1 MDDLA
6 TTALPAFSFASAP
19 FDALTPA
26 ERTLLLAS
34 VERARFAPGAVL
46 LAADADVSHA
56 WLLVQGHVQLIDAG
70 EVIAI
75 DGPGDL
81 CAARAA
87 LGGRASGL
95 LRALDDVQAWQIP
108 RPTLQ
113 ALIAGNPGFSA
124 WVFGGISHRLADA
137 SRRQP
142 RREFVSLMAAHVR
155 DAGMRK
161 PFYVDGGLDLVSTCR
176 LMAQQSLRHA
186 LVRDGARVG
195 MFTTTDLRDAL
206 LRPAPPEQQAVRE
219 VARFDLIGVAPDA
232 EVFEALLLMIRH
244 RVHRVLVHEGETIV
258 GVLSQLDLMSF
269 VSTHSH
275 LVALQ
280 IEQAES
286 VAELKQAALQMDAMV
301 VLLHSDGIRIERVA
315 RLVHEL
321 NGQLLARLWTMLA
334 PAELVANSCL
344 IVMGSEGRGEQILKT
359 DQDNGL
365 LVRDGLPMAGIAPVT
380 ERFSA
385 ALIEFGYPPCP
396 GHIMVSN
403 PLWRQPLS
411 AFKETVRGWLF
422 GGDSDGEMNLA
433 IFVDAAAVA
442 GDAGLLQQA
451 RRFVEDSLVDDDVF
465 FARFASAADQFSE
478 PGGWWARLGNLR
490 GRDEQAF
497 DLKKLGTF
505 PVVHGARTLAL
516 QHRVAEIG
524 TAARLRAL
532 AEKGHLPEQMARDLT
547 QALHFLM
554 VLKLDNNLRQRR
566 SGQPVSN
573 LVQLSTLGTLERD
586 LMKDSLAIIKAFRQ
600 HLRLHYRLDL
610 L

>member
-1 MDDLA
+1 VLS
-6 TTALPAFSFASAP
+6 AFSFASAP
-19 FDALTPA
+19 FDGLSASEQALV
-26 ERTLLLAS
+26 LGS
-34 VERARFAPGAVL
+34 VEPARFARDAVL
-46 LAADADVSHA
+46 LTPESPAGHA
-56 WLLVQGHVQLIDAG
+56 WLLVEGRVQQIEAG
-70 EVIAI
+70 EVVAV

-87 LGGRASGL
+87 LAGRANGL
-95 LRALDDVQAWQIP
+95 LRALDDVLAWQIP
-108 RPTLQ
+108 RATLQ
-113 ALIAGNPGFSA
+113 ALIAGNAGFSS
-124 WVFGGISHRLADA
+124 WLFGGISHRLAA
-137 SRRQP
+137 AAQRRPQ
-142 RREFVSLMAAHVR
+142 REFVSLLSAKVR
-155 DAGMRK
+155 DAGVRK
-161 PFYVDGGLDLVSTCR
+161 PVYVDGTLDLVSACR
-176 LMAQQSLRHA
+176 TMAQQGLRHV
-186 LVRDGARVG
+186 LVRDGERVG

-301 VLLHSDGIRIERVA
+301 VLLHSDGIRIELVA

-321 NGQLLARLWTMLA
+321 NRQLLARLWTMLA

-365 LVRDGLPMAGIAPVT
+365 LLRDGFATGGTEQVA

-385 ALIEFGYPPCP
+385 ALIDFGYPPCP
-396 GHIMVSN
+396 GNIMVSN
-403 PLWRQPLS
+403 PLWRQPLT
-411 AFKETVRGWLF
+411 AFKQTLRGWLF
-422 GGDSDGEMNLA
+422 GGETNGVMNLA
-433 IFVDAAAVA
+433 IFLDAAAVA
-442 GDAGLLQQA
+442 GDAGLLREA
-451 RRFVEDSLVDDDVF
+451 RRFVDESLHDDDVF
-465 FARFASAADQFSE
+465 FARFVNAADQFSE
-478 PGGWWARLGNLR
+478 PGWWTRLGGLR

-532 AEKGHLPEQMARDLT
+532 AEKGHLSEQMARDLT
-547 QALHFLM
+547 EALHFLM